1 MAVDS
6 ELTPPLRDVSTDPDT
21 SVRAPQAARARMARA
36 GQVAA
41 AQLRR
46 DQARGN
52 GEDLSP
58 VRRRWAPFLSF
69 LVVGG
74 LAAVVALPAY
84 AELETPVA
92 GPTVAPVTA
101 GQSIEARG
109 AEIAV
114 ARDGVSA
121 LQVKSSTPVHVN
133 VRYTNNPN
141 GVIQWPFSY
150 FVPIS
155 DMFGEREAPCPGC
168 STSHAGTDFDA
179 NEGDAIQA
187 VADGVVTKVNNEDN
201 NGDGLYVNI
210 SHDINGLQFLSRYC
224 HLEPGSI
231 TVQEGQVVKVTQ
243 IIGNVGIS
251 GASTGSHL
259 HFELHV
265 NGVAVDPFAWLTE
278 HAG

>member
-1 MAVDS
+1 MDDEHIS
-6 ELTPPLRDVSTDPDT
+6 PLRDVSTDPDT
-21 SVRAPQAARARMARA
+21 SIRAPQVARARMARA
-36 GQVAA
+36 GQVAS
-41 AQLRR
+41 
-46 DQARGN
+46 ARVSRLGKN
-52 GEDLSP
+52 SAPEGP
-58 VRRRWAPFLSF
+58 VGRRRWAGFISF

-84 AELETPVA
+84 AELENP
-92 GPTVAPVTA
+92 APAATGAPRVLA
-101 GQSIEARG
+101 QSIETDG
-109 AEIAV
+109 AQITNS
-114 ARDGVSA
+114 RDGISTQ
-121 LQVKSSTPVHVN
+121 QVKSTTQLHVD

-155 DMFGEREAPCPGC
+155 DMFGEREAPCAGC
-168 STSHAGTDFDA
+168 STTHAGTDFDA
-179 NEGDAIQA
+179 NEGDPIQA
-187 VADGVVTKVNNEDN
+187 IADGVVSKVNNEDN
-201 NGDGLYVNI
+201 GGDGLYVNI
-210 SHDINGLQFLSRYC
+210 SHNVNGLEFVSRYC

-231 TVQEGQVVKVTQ
+231 TVTEGQVVKVTQ
-243 IIGNVGIS
+243 TIVNVGIS